1 MIKNLRINIIVFTV
15 IFFSPIYVDYYWS
28 EFTVNGWL
36 GIGQYNNS
44 LSRGFYMSLIYAL
57 YFIPLFYFLTKF
69 SRPILTKKITTIK
82 NKLVYMIVIDVLIL
96 FYIVAYNFKLGI
108 TGVETPTE
116 WHLSGLVHYFRSYLA
131 PIIIIGYLSTQKPS
145 ISYIFI
151 YSLIAG
157 ITSASRFVAVTP
169 LALYFIFSNINKTIR
184 GKKFL
189 SILLILLVFVLV
201 TAARNYIFSDNP
213 NMENV
218 LLNFEQIN
226 SVVNQIFLRV
236 GIGRDVMLSFE
247 VLDSGICN
255 EYMNFFLTGH
265 SCNNPPLDFYGL
277 DLTSHQYYLAAPTL
291 PNFFIIDNSLGQI
304 LLYILLIL
312 QVYIGSKLVFLISEF
327 GNIFV
332 IYGVFS
338 QFLNLVF
345 IIIGPILFFNYMII
359 LNTILLLILHVI
371 KISIKKEEVKF

>member
-1 MIKNLRINIIVFTV
+1 M
-15 IFFSPIYVDYYWS
+15 YVDYYWS
-28 EFTVNGWL
+28 DFTVNGWL
-36 GIGQYNNS
+36 GIGQYNNN
-44 LSRGFYMSLIYAL
+44 LSHGFYMSFIYAI

-69 SRPILTKKITTIK
+69 SRPILTKKISTIK
-82 NKLVYMIVIDVLIL
+82 NKLVYVMVINALIL
-96 FYIVAYNFKLGI
+96 FYIMAYKFKLGI

-145 ISYIFI
+145 INYIFI

-157 ITSASRFVAVTP
+157 ITSASRFVGVTP
-169 LALYFIFSNINKTIR
+169 LALYFVFSYINKTVH
-184 GKKFL
+184 GKKSL
-189 SILLILLVFVLV
+189 SILMVLFVFILI

-213 NMENV
+213 NIEDVM
-218 LLNFEQIN
+218 LNFEQIN
-226 SVVNQIFLRV
+226 SVANQIFLRV
-236 GIGRDVMLSFE
+236 GIGRDVILSFE
-247 VLDSGICN
+247 VLDSGVCS
-255 EYMNFFLTGH
+255 EYMNFFLNGH
-265 SCNNPPLDFYGL
+265 SCSNPPLDFYGL

-291 PNFFIIDNSLGQI
+291 PNFYIISNGLDQI

-312 QVYIGSKLVFLISEF
+312 QIYIGSKLVFLISEF
-327 GNIFV
+327 GNMFV

-345 IIIGPILFFNYMII
+345 IIIGPILFFNYMIM

-371 KISIKKEEVKF
+371 KIGIRKEKVKV